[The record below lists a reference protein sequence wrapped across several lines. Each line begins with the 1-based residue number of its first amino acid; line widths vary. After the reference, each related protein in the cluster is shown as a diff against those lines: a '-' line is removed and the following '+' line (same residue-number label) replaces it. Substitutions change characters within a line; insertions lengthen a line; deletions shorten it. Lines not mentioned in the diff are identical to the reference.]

1 MNAKAELVTLTVQV
15 PADQAAELERMCI
28 EFMAN
33 DQAAEIR
40 RRTTEDRNQGI
51 ASLRRLV
58 EVARGASGQCR
69 YIARFLAALYNGP
82 RFRFDPTV
90 LRAIDNELFE
100 HCMAVLRLD
109 QRCEREVHDYF
120 PDGSR
125 VWEQDLIE
133 GWGLDRE
140 QLRFAVER
148 VVAAALDKPAD
159 HRLAE
164 SLRKRFPAEGEGNGG

>member
-1 MNAKAELVTLTVQV
+1 MNENAKLVTVTVQV
-15 PADQAAELERMCI
+15 PADRAAEFERMYMR
-28 EFMAN
+28 FMVD

-40 RRTTEDRNQGI
+40 RRAAEDRDQGV
-51 ASLRRLV
+51 ASLSRLV

-82 RFRFDPTV
+82 RFRFDATD
-90 LRAIDNELFE
+90 LRAIDDELFE

-109 QRCEREVHDYF
+109 HRCEREVHDYF

-125 VWEQDLIE
+125 VWEQGLIE
-133 GWGLDRE
+133 GWSLDVE
-140 QLRFAVER
+140 QLGYAVDR

-164 SLRKRFPAEGEGNGG
+164 LLRKRFPSEGEGNGG